1 MQCLCCIRGRQKEAH
16 TLNSAS
22 SSNARP
28 DPARDRVRD
37 PARDSDVTNESTAI
51 TAVNT
56 DTTIHEQ
63 EGNQRVNQPQQ
74 DDVVNEPRLVA
85 PVHAEN
91 DPQPQASPPS
101 VSEKMWDT
109 AYDGV
114 KEADPSLVRSY
125 EKIISLE
132 LGRDDGDGTSEIQAD
147 NAVENV
153 VESGDP
159 SRRRQQMA
167 LFVKRRQD
175 SASGRA
181 GALKVTLQGIGILQ
195 KFKLEI
201 ASALQTYPPAG
212 LAFAGVCLV
221 AEVC

>member
-1 MQCLCCIRGRQKEAH
+1 M
-16 TLNSAS
+16 
-22 SSNARP
+22 
-28 DPARDRVRD
+28 
-37 PARDSDVTNESTAI
+37 TNESTAI

-167 LFVKRRQD
+167 LCVKRRQD

-181 GALKVTLQGIGILQ
+181 GALNVTLQGIGILQ